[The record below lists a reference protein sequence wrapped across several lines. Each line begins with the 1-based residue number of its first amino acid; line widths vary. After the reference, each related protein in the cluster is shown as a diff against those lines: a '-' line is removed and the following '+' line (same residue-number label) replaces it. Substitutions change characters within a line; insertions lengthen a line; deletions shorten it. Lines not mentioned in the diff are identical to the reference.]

1 MLFVKTDRLKQGMR
15 LARPIY
21 NKDGVLLYERNSKLT
36 YQGIQSIRTFGL
48 LGLFILE
55 PAEPVPPMTQE
66 DILFERFQTM
76 TVFAIREELNKI
88 KQDKK
93 KSPKLQSIVNNI
105 LQRYGY
111 LNKKINF
118 IQNLRSK
125 EDYIYK
131 HSLNVAIL
139 SAMMA
144 HVLNMK
150 REDQINVITA
160 ALVHEIGKLSIP
172 NAIAKKDH
180 WTEDEL
186 GVIDT
191 YEMAGHELVGNVFPG
206 DPTVKRLCA
215 QMSKAL
221 RDARAGNLDNMGK
234 VVLGAKVLMVAET
247 YDTMTAMRLTLPPE
261 SEVVAIKHLLGNPEV
276 FEPAIVDALI
286 QSINILIP
294 GVSVELST
302 REKAIVIRNNEEN
315 VLRPMVLGFKDNNI
329 IDLGDRNYKE
339 IEVTDIMKTMD
350 NRYVI
355 DTQTLIENG
364 FPVPVPKEAEM
375 QVGIAQEESANE
387 EATKRKTPE
396 ESAKK
401 EAAKGE
407 TPEKSAEE
415 EIAKGEALEEPAKE
429 ETAQGKALE
438 EVTEEEASKGEALE
452 EAVEKE
458 AVKGEALEE
467 AVEKKASKEEAL
479 AESVE
484 EETVKGEH

>member
-1 MLFVKTDRLKQGMR
+1 M
-15 LARPIY
+15 
-21 NKDGVLLYERNSKLT
+21 
-36 YQGIQSIRTFGL
+36 
-48 LGLFILE
+48 
-55 PAEPVPPMTQE
+55 
-66 DILFERFQTM
+66 
-76 TVFAIREELNKI
+76 
-88 KQDKK
+88 
-93 KSPKLQSIVNNI
+93 
-105 LQRYGY
+105 
-111 LNKKINF
+111 
-118 IQNLRSK
+118 
-125 EDYIYK
+125 
-131 HSLNVAIL
+131 
-139 SAMMA
+139 
-144 HVLNMK
+144 
-150 REDQINVITA
+150 
-160 ALVHEIGKLSIP
+160 
-172 NAIAKKDH
+172 
-180 WTEDEL
+180 

-206 DPTVKRLCA
+206 DPTVKRLCV

-329 IDLGDRNYKE
+329 IGLGDRNYKE

-387 EATKRKTPE
+387 EA
-396 ESAKK
+396 
-401 EAAKGE
+401 
-407 TPEKSAEE
+407 
-415 EIAKGEALEEPAKE
+415 AKGEALEEPAKE

-438 EVTEEEASKGEALE
+438 EVTEEEVS
-452 EAVEKE
+452 
-458 AVKGEALEE
+458 KGEALEE

-479 AESVE
+479 AKSVE
-484 EETVKGEH
+484 EETGKGEH

>member
-1 MLFVKTDRLKQGMR
+1 M
-15 LARPIY
+15 
-21 NKDGVLLYERNSKLT
+21 
-36 YQGIQSIRTFGL
+36 
-48 LGLFILE
+48 
-55 PAEPVPPMTQE
+55 
-66 DILFERFQTM
+66 
-76 TVFAIREELNKI
+76 
-88 KQDKK
+88 
-93 KSPKLQSIVNNI
+93 
-105 LQRYGY
+105 
-111 LNKKINF
+111 
-118 IQNLRSK
+118 
-125 EDYIYK
+125 
-131 HSLNVAIL
+131 
-139 SAMMA
+139 
-144 HVLNMK
+144 
-150 REDQINVITA
+150 
-160 ALVHEIGKLSIP
+160 
-172 NAIAKKDH
+172 
-180 WTEDEL
+180 

-206 DPTVKRLCA
+206 DPTVKRLCV

-387 EATKRKTPE
+387 EAAKGKIPE
-396 ESAKK
+396 ESAEK

-407 TPEKSAEE
+407 TPEKSVEE
-415 EIAKGEALEEPAKE
+415 EIVKGEALEEPAVE
-429 ETAQGKALE
+429 EIAKG
-438 EVTEEEASKGEALE
+438 EVLEEEASKVEALE
-452 EAVEKE
+452 EAVEEE
-458 AVKGEALEE
+458 AVKAEALEE
-467 AVEKKASKEEAL
+467 SVEKKASKEEVL
-479 AESVE
+479 AEAAE
-484 EETVKGEH
+484 EETAKGEH

>member
-48 LGLFILE
+48 LGLFVLE

-76 TVFAIREELNKI
+76 TVFALRDELNKI

-93 KSPKLQSIVNNI
+93 KSHKLQTIVNNI

-111 LNKKINF
+111 LDKKINF

-139 SAMMA
+139 CAMTG

-150 REDQINVITA
+150 REEQVDVITA
-160 ALVHEIGKLSIP
+160 ALVHDIGKMSIP
-172 NAIAKKDH
+172 KAIAQKDNLN
-180 WTEDEL
+180 EDEL

-191 YEMAGHELVGNVFPG
+191 YEMAGHELIGAVFPG
-206 DPTVKRLCA
+206 EPAIKRLCV
-215 QMSKAL
+215 QMNKAL
-221 RDARAGNLDNMGK
+221 NSAKAGELDQMGK
-234 VVLGAKVLMVAET
+234 FTLGAKVLMVAET
-247 YDTMTAMRLTLPPE
+247 YDTMTAMRLNQPPE
-261 SEVVAIKHLLGNPEV
+261 SEVVTIKHLLGHPEIY
-276 FEPAIVDALI
+276 EPAIVDALI

-302 REKAIVIRNNEEN
+302 KEKAIVIRNNEEN

-329 IDLGDRNYKE
+329 IDLGDKNYKE
-339 IEVTDIMKTMD
+339 IEITDIMKTMD

-355 DTQTLIENG
+355 DTQTLIDNG
-364 FPVPVPKEAEM
+364 FHVPVPKEAEM
-375 QVGIAQEESANE
+375 QIGIAQEEAMKENI
-387 EATKRKTPE
+387 TG
-396 ESAKK
+396 ES
-401 EAAKGE
+401 GM
-407 TPEKSAEE
+407 
-415 EIAKGEALEEPAKE
+415 E
-429 ETAQGKALE
+429 ETE
-438 EVTEEEASKGEALE
+438 EKIEN
-452 EAVEKE
+452 
-458 AVKGEALEE
+458 
-467 AVEKKASKEEAL
+467 
-479 AESVE
+479 
-484 EETVKGEH
+484 

>member
-206 DPTVKRLCA
+206 DPTVKRLCV

-387 EATKRKTPE
+387 EA
-396 ESAKK
+396 
-401 EAAKGE
+401 
-407 TPEKSAEE
+407 
-415 EIAKGEALEEPAKE
+415 AKGEALEEPAKE
-429 ETAQGKALE
+429 EIAQGKALE
-438 EVTEEEASKGEALE
+438 EVTEEEVSKGEALE
-452 EAVEKE
+452 EAVEKEVSKGEALEESVEEE

-479 AESVE
+479 AKSVE
-484 EETVKGEH
+484 EETAKGEH